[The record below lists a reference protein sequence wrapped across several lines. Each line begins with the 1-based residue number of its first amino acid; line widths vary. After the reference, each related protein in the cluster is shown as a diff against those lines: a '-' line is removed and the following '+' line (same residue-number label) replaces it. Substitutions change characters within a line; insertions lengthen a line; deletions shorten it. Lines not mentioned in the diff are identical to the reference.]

1 MSETIMILGAS
12 YDQIPM
18 IEKANEKGLHVI
30 SIDGDIDAPG
40 FAIVDEHY
48 CVDVMNSEKVLEIA
62 RKKQIDGITTM
73 VSNLGMRTVAYVA
86 NEMNL
91 PAIPVES
98 ANTATDKDEIKKT
111 LKKGNVPVP
120 GGIPCRY
127 FEDAKEKAKEL
138 NFPFI
143 VKPVDGT
150 KGRGLVMVAD
160 EEKLE
165 ETIIYSL
172 KFSPSK
178 KLILE
183 EWIEG
188 PTVGAECLIVEGEL
202 VPILITDK
210 YNTKPPNCVTIG
222 LTTPSNLPEEVQ
234 ERVKETAKGVAKA
247 LGLNTGAAHIDMV
260 VDDGKPKVIDVGP
273 RLASGPVI
281 FDFAPN
287 MMGVDMIG
295 AIIDMALGKT
305 PDIKIRWNGKYGAE
319 RYLPPTEKGCMYTIN
334 FPKSDKK
341 FAYFPY
347 KELGVP
353 VRKPRSDND
362 RMGCF
367 SIEADSYQEASK
379 EADRL
384 LEKIQVDIVS

>member
-1 MSETIMILGAS
+1 MSKTIMILGAS

-18 IEKANEKGLHVI
+18 IEKANEKGLKVI

-48 CVDVMNSEKVLEIA
+48 CVDVMDSEKILEIA
-62 RKKQIDGITTM
+62 KKKQIDGITTM
-73 VSNLGMRTVAYVA
+73 VSNLGMRTVACVA
-86 NEMNL
+86 KEMNL
-91 PAIPVES
+91 PAIPIES

-111 LKKGNVPVP
+111 LKEGHVPVP
-120 GGIPCRY
+120 KGVSCRDY
-127 FEDAKEKAKEL
+127 EEAKEKAKEMD
-138 NFPFI
+138 FPFI

-160 EEKLE
+160 GKKLE
-165 ETIIYSL
+165 ENIIYSL

-188 PTVGAECLIVEGEL
+188 PTVGAECLIVNGEL
-202 VPILITDK
+202 VPILLTDK

-222 LTTPSNLPEEVQ
+222 LTTPSNLPEEV
-234 ERVKETAKGVAKA
+234 RGKVKETASGVAKV

-260 VDDGKPKVIDVGP
+260 VDNGQPKVIDVGP

-287 MMGVDMIG
+287 IMGVDMIG
-295 AIIDMALGKT
+295 AVIDMALGET

-319 RYLPPTEKGCMYTIN
+319 RFLPPTEKGCMYTIN
-334 FPKSDKK
+334 FPKTDKK

-353 VRKPRSDND
+353 VNRPRSDND

-367 SIEADSYQEASK
+367 SIEADSYEKAMR

-384 LEKIQVDIVS
+384 LEKIKVDIAN

>member
-1 MSETIMILGAS
+1 MSKTIMILGAS

-18 IEKANEKGLHVI
+18 IEKANEKGLKVI

-40 FAIVDEHY
+40 FAIVEEHY
-48 CVDVMNSEKVLEIA
+48 CVDVMDSDKILEIA
-62 RKKQIDGITTM
+62 KKKQIDGITTM

-91 PAIPVES
+91 PAIPIES
-98 ANTATDKDEIKKT
+98 ANTATDKDEIKET

-120 GGIPCRY
+120 KGVSCRHY
-127 FEDAKEKAKEL
+127 EEAKEKAKEL
-138 NFPFI
+138 DLPFI

-150 KGRGLVMVAD
+150 KGRGLVMVAN
-160 EEKLE
+160 EENLE
-165 ETIIYSL
+165 ENIIYSL

-188 PTVGAECLIVEGEL
+188 PTVGAECLIVKGQL
-202 VPILITDK
+202 VPILLTDK

-234 ERVKETAKGVAKA
+234 EKAKETARNVAKA

-260 VDDGKPKVIDVGP
+260 VDNGQPKVIDVGP

-287 MMGVDMIG
+287 IMGVDMIG
-295 AIIDMALGKT
+295 AVIDMALGEI
-305 PDIKIRWNGKYGAE
+305 PEIKMRWNGKYGAE
-319 RYLPPTEKGCMYTIN
+319 RFLPPTEKGCMYTIN
-334 FPKSDKK
+334 FPKTDKK

-353 VRKPRSDND
+353 VRIPRSDND

-367 SIEADSYQEASK
+367 SIEADSYEEAMR

-384 LEKIQVDIVS
+384 LEEIKVDIAN